1 MSRFDSLMDKVIRVG
16 DGRGFVVEGSDR
28 SLVITASH
36 CLPHLPPRHP
46 AAHMHE
52 RMHRNLLGRL
62 GSELPVWTEVL
73 FVDPVADIAVLG
85 EPDGQKLFDECETY
99 NELMPDTP
107 LQMASAPE
115 TTTAWLLSLEG
126 EWFECEV
133 WHHLEGPFW
142 IRNAAQPIVGGMSG
156 SPILNDD
163 GAAIGALCTGRETTR
178 DGGPN
183 PCLAAHLP
191 GWLAGKLLAPTIITA
206 EKKLAARMSKGMF
219 DG

>member
-1 MSRFDSLMDKVIRVG
+1 
-16 DGRGFVVEGSDR
+16 
-28 SLVITASH
+28 
-36 CLPHLPPRHP
+36 
-46 AAHMHE
+46 
-52 RMHRNLLGRL
+52 MHRNLLGRL
-62 GSELPVWTEVL
+62 GSELTVWTEVL
-73 FVDPVADIAVLG
+73 FVDPVADIAVLS
-85 EPDGQKLFDECETY
+85 EPDGQELYDECEAY
-99 NELMPDTP
+99 NQLMPNEP
-107 LQMASAPE
+107 LQMESAPE

-133 WHHLEGPFW
+133 WHHPEGPFW

-163 GAAIGALCTGRETTR
+163 GAAIGVACTGEGGE
-178 DGGPN
+178 GGPN

-191 GWLAGKLLAPTIITA
+191 GWLAVKLLAPTIITP

>member
-16 DGRGFVVEGSDR
+16 DGRGFVVEGRDR

-62 GSELPVWTEVL
+62 GSELTVWTEVL

-85 EPDGQKLFDECETY
+85 EPDGQELYDECEAY
-99 NELMPDTP
+99 FQLLPNEP
-107 LQMASAPE
+107 LHMTNAPE
-115 TTTAWLLSLEG
+115 TSRAWLLSLEG
-126 EWFECEV
+126 EWFGCEV
-133 WHHLEGPFW
+133 WHHPEGPFW

-163 GAAIGALCTGRETTR
+163 GAAIGVACTGEGGE
-178 DGGPN
+178 GGPN

-219 DG
+219 NG

>member
-1 MSRFDSLMDKVIRVG
+1 MSRFASLMDKVIRVG
-16 DGRGFVVEGSDR
+16 DGRGFVVEGRDR

-62 GSELPVWTEVL
+62 GSELTVWTEVL
-73 FVDPVADIAVLG
+73 FV
-85 EPDGQKLFDECETY
+85 
-99 NELMPDTP
+99 
-107 LQMASAPE
+107 
-115 TTTAWLLSLEG
+115 
-126 EWFECEV
+126 
-133 WHHLEGPFW
+133 
-142 IRNAAQPIVGGMSG
+142 

-163 GAAIGALCTGRETTR
+163 GAAIGALCSGRETTR